1 MESFHLEILSPERP
15 FYKGDCVSLVVP
27 VSDGMMGVMAHHEPL
42 TAAILDGELQFTT
55 PDGERKVCVVSRGML
70 DISQNDARI
79 LCDSALAPD
88 EVDEA
93 LEKQARTDALIAEQ
107 EKEGLRDYRRTQL
120 AFAHAVNTLKNRN
133 KKMMQ
138 D

>member
-93 LEKQARTDALIAEQ
+93 LEKQAKTDALIAEQ

>member
-1 MESFHLEILSPERP
+1 MDSFHLEILSPERP

-55 PDGERKVCVVSRGML
+55 PDGTRKVCVVSRGML
-70 DISQNDARI
+70 DISQNDARV

-93 LEKQARTDALIAEQ
+93 LERHARTDALIAEQ

-120 AFAHAVNTLKNRN
+120 AFANAVNTLKNRR
-133 KKMMQ
+133 KDSEKM
-138 D
+138 